1 MLIIPTIMLALI
13 VEAYRCGSMLQLQAV
28 GSWKKYSTIH

>member
-1 MLIIPTIMLALI
+1 MLIIPTIMLAF
-13 VEAYRCGSMLQLQAV
+13 VKAYRCGSMLQLQAV